1 MKKGKGLMSILL
13 AVAMLGS
20 AFLSGCNV
28 FGEEGDDK
36 DVVDVPT
43 DTEYT
48 IQYTDDAGS
57 HMITV
62 KYGDTYALESV
73 PTREGY
79 VFSGL
84 FDAKKGGVRY
94 VDETGQSLSPFTD
107 RQNMVLFPQFEPKQY
122 TVVLDYGGAPVT
134 GSRQFNINYGESLPE
149 LPKNLELENST
160 FEGWFTQPNGQ
171 GIQVADEY
179 GVIPIVSV
187 VNSENFDLSSE
198 YIRLYAGFSMQQF
211 TVTFNF
217 GNGIQSQE
225 MKVDYNTPVSEID
238 PGVRNSKGQA
248 VLSWSK
254 TSGGGQIFNGNIT
267 DDTVLYAVEW
277 APVIELDTNGGEKI
291 APVVAREGTSVTLPI
306 PERKNYKFMGWQTKD
321 GSFAEISMMP
331 AENASLIASWQAML
345 VFDENGGTDVKDIS
359 QATGTGVSLPIPEK
373 EGFVF
378 AGWYTAD
385 AEKYTAAAMP
395 AASVELR
402 AGWYA
407 RKRKEKIFLTEDSYS
422 SVIYDN
428 SPMFFETYRIN
439 LAEDISDF
447 DWTVGGTVS
456 FSFHADIR
464 HDYDQDGYES
474 TARSLLYASNEHFF
488 YYSQDKVSDIY
499 FLGSTTLNHGN
510 NQINTTFTEMNW
522 TTTLSVPSSGIIYI
536 GLASDKKIYHSSW
549 GSYYKV
555 GWRMTNFYVT
565 IHYPDTSNLYL

>member
-171 GIQVADEY
+171 GIRVADEY

-331 AENASLIASWQAML
+331 AENVSLIASWQAML

-359 QATGTGVSLPIPEK
+359 QATGTGVTLPLPEK

-385 AEKYTAAAMP
+385 EEKYTAAAMP

-407 RKRKEKIFLTEDSYS
+407 AKTGTGVYISSNDADRDNYLGSPSLSRLCYTFSLGNYFNRDGSEYNITIEWHIQIASTSSHSGTAYLDFYSQKTISSNYLIEKHQFSDVTNYYDVYTFTTTFSVSDDFYLCFYWQSDNNIFLCLKD
-422 SVIYDN
+422 
-428 SPMFFETYRIN
+428 
-439 LAEDISDF
+439 
-447 DWTVGGTVS
+447 
-456 FSFHADIR
+456 
-464 HDYDQDGYES
+464 
-474 TARSLLYASNEHFF
+474 F
-488 YYSQDKVSDIY
+488 YY
-499 FLGSTTLNHGN
+499 
-510 NQINTTFTEMNW
+510 
-522 TTTLSVPSSGIIYI
+522 
-536 GLASDKKIYHSSW
+536 
-549 GSYYKV
+549 
-555 GWRMTNFYVT
+555 T
-565 IHYPDTSNLYL
+565 ITYPDTSNLYL